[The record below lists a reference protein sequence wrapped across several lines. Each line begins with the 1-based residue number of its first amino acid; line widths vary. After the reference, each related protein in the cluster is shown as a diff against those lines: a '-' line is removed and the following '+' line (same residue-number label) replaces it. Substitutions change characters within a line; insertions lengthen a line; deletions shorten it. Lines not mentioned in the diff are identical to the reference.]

1 MRFPAGMAIFAASL
15 GLTAPAQAGSADE
28 TARAMYAVARSDL
41 SDAAAIGAAL
51 GIPDLAKTLKWP
63 DLRPPSATSITPY
76 ERYDVADS
84 KLGIEFIV
92 LQKNYSWIKSADDL
106 TGPYKLFVTIH
117 FKKDACPDLKALET
131 AFAQPAFAFDTRVYA
146 HRPDGPTYRL
156 HSFRA
161 ARADGQENSAI
172 VETCQISFSE
182 AKGREE

>member
-1 MRFPAGMAIFAASL
+1 MKFPVGMAIFSASL
-15 GLTAPAQAGSADE
+15 ALAAPAQASSADA

-92 LQKNYSWIKSADDL
+92 LQKSYRWIKSAEDL
-106 TGPYKLFVTIH
+106 TGPYRLYIIIH
-117 FKKDACPDLKALET
+117 FRKDACPDLKALET
-131 AFAQPAFAFDTRVYA
+131 AFAQPASAFDTRVYA

-161 ARADGQENSAI
+161 ARADGRENSVI
-172 VETCQISFSE
+172 VEKCQISFSE
-182 AKGREE
+182 AGDREE